1 MTVDT
6 EYQEQGS
13 RTVAE
18 LLAQIRELEQKV
30 ARLQRERSVYAA
42 KARLLSQELEKY
54 RSRELRQDN
63 TVETLL
69 ERQREMHVMLNRSHI
84 MLAKAQ
90 NATAMLSLE
99 FGELARALP
108 ETVSAQ
114 AEADP
119 EQVQTV
125 QYEIDDRI
133 RRINDL
139 FRMTGELSQEIA
151 ETLQGTEK
159 AMNGVAEPSPE
170 PPRPSGE
177 TAASGTA
184 SSAPQA
190 SAAADPAA
198 EERQAR
204 QAAAAREAEE
214 QTVDA
219 VFVEDAE
226 PSIEEQQTEETAS
239 PVEDRQVADAVLETT
254 APEAEPE
261 ASVSPDAQ
269 DGSEEEP
276 QAGSVRM
283 AEAGETRAAVPP
295 PRDIFVTPSPAGQ
308 RRMRGATT
316 ASPGRPMS
324 AGRPAASPSAAPD
337 EAAEASEAREA
348 LDRLVREQEERDAR
362 GGGIPRK
369 RGFWSRLFG
378 G

>member
-159 AMNGVAEPSPE
+159 AMSGVAEASPE
-170 PPRPSGE
+170 PPRPGGD
-177 TAASGTA
+177 AA
-184 SSAPQA
+184 A
-190 SAAADPAA
+190 SAARVGKSP
-198 EERQAR
+198 ERPTLQ
-204 QAAAAREAEE
+204 
-214 QTVDA
+214 
-219 VFVEDAE
+219 E
-226 PSIEEQQTEETAS
+226 PSEDWRRPHPESASSGLSAS
-239 PVEDRQVADAVLETT
+239 PR
-254 APEAEPE
+254 P
-261 ASVSPDAQ
+261 
-269 DGSEEEP
+269 G
-276 QAGSVRM
+276 
-283 AEAGETRAAVPP
+283 AVP
-295 PRDIFVTPSPAGQ
+295 RPAGG
-308 RRMRGATT
+308 RG
-316 ASPGRPMS
+316 RHC
-324 AGRPAASPSAAPD
+324 
-337 EAAEASEAREA
+337 
-348 LDRLVREQEERDAR
+348 
-362 GGGIPRK
+362 PR
-369 RGFWSRLFG
+369 
-378 G
+378 